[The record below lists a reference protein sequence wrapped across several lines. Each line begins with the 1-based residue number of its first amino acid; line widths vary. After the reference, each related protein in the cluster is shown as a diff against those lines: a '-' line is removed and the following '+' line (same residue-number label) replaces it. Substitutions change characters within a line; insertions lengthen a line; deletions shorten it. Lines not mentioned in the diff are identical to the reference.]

1 MRGHITDS
9 ARGYVIA
16 VLSTIAAT
24 WCRLQ
29 LDDLEAFKHGE
40 APFALY
46 FVSVVV
52 TAWLGGTIPAVVALA
67 LGALS
72 AAHWIIG
79 PEQSLT
85 ISETADRVALLIYS
99 CGGAIAIWLFH
110 RTATEHRAVEQTAK
124 MNEELTA
131 QLRASDRRKD
141 EFLALLAHELRNPL
155 APIRTGLEVLDRPG
169 VEPER
174 QSQVRRTMSRQLDQ
188 LTRIVDDL
196 LDVSRFQQ
204 GQMRLHKEIV
214 DLRDVIDSALETC
227 HPILEHNEHLV
238 QFVRPKAP
246 IYVHAD
252 SLRLAQVVSNLLTNA
267 AKYTPRRGKIRILVE
282 TNAGGLSLH
291 VQDNGIG
298 IPLESQGRIFELFTQ
313 VNPSQTRDHGGLG
326 LGLTIV
332 RQLTQ
337 LHGGTANVF
346 SEGPGLGS
354 RFTINLPH
362 VEAPIPKSEDTVCN
376 LADTQISIP
385 LIGTQILIVDDNI
398 DAADTLAALLT
409 FEGYETIVTHDGPT
423 ALAKFDELAPQIV
436 LLDIGMPGMD
446 GYQVARELRS
456 RAEGRRAR
464 LIALTGWGSERDR
477 ERTREAGFDE
487 HLVKP
492 VEFDQLVHLL
502 HESPTIT
509 RS

>member
-1 MRGHITDS
+1 MRGPFADS

-16 VLSTIAAT
+16 VLGTMAAT
-24 WCRLQ
+24 WGRLQ
-29 LDDLEAFKHGE
+29 LEPFLEGHV
-40 APFALY
+40 PFALY

-52 TAWLGGTIPAVVALA
+52 TAWLSGSAPAIVALI
-67 LGALS
+67 LGVFS
-72 AAHWIIG
+72 AAHWIIPPHDTLYLEG
-79 PEQSLT
+79 IEH
-85 ISETADRVALLIYS
+85 RVALLIYS
-99 CGGAIAIWLFH
+99 CGSGIAIWLFH
-110 RTATEHRAVEQTAK
+110 RVASEHKAVEQTAK
-124 MNEELTA
+124 ANEELTA

-155 APIRTGLEVLDRPG
+155 APIRTGLEVLDRGP
-169 VEPER
+169 VDPER
-174 QSQVRRTMSRQLDQ
+174 QLQIRRTMSRQLDQ

-196 LDVSRFQQ
+196 LDVSRFLQ
-204 GQMRLHKEIV
+204 GQMRLHKETV
-214 DLRDVIDSALETC
+214 DLREVVDSALETC

-238 QFVRPKAP
+238 QFVKPKVP

-252 SLRLAQVVSNLLTNA
+252 RLRLAQVVSNLLTNA

-298 IPLESQGRIFELFTQ
+298 IPREAQCQIFESFSQ

-337 LHGGTANVF
+337 LHGGSAAVY

-362 VEAPIPKSEDTVCN
+362 VDPPAAKTEETICCSS
-376 LADTQISIP
+376 DTQISIP
-385 LIGTQILIVDDNI
+385 LISTEILIVDDNV
-398 DAADTLAALLT
+398 DAADTLAALLS
-409 FEGYETIVTHDGPT
+409 FEGYETCVAHDGPT
-423 ALAKFDELAPQIV
+423 GLARFDERAPQIV

-464 LIALTGWGSERDR
+464 IIALTGWGSERDR
-477 ERTREAGFDE
+477 QRTKEAGFDE

-492 VEFDQLVHLL
+492 IEFDQLVHLL
-502 HESPTIT
+502 HESPTIK